1 MNYQVNNSNISPE
14 KPLLTIQDLRV
25 YYEDKSEFVKAV
37 DGVSMDIFPGDSI
50 GLVGESGCGKSTL
63 GFSIINLLK
72 GNKRIPTGKILFRVN
87 DKQYVDIVTLP
98 DEYLNNLRGKYVS
111 MVFQAAQ
118 DALNPLQNIKNHFFD
133 TLEAHNFDKKT
144 FVNRIKEIFGDLDIP
159 YSRLYDYPFQFS
171 GGMQQRLSIALA
183 LILEPKLVICDEPTT
198 ALDVLVQAKIISL
211 LKRLKERK
219 RLSLI
224 FISHDLGVIS
234 QIATKVAVMYAG
246 KLVEFGSTDEI
257 FKNPQHPYTIGLM
270 NSIPNI
276 LEENQT
282 MKSIPGSPP
291 DLKNPPTGCRF
302 NPRCSFAKTICI
314 KEEPEFRKINSF
326 NHLIRCHIGTSE
338 YEKSGELANNE

>member
-1 MNYQVNNSNISPE
+1 MTFQASTNVNSE
-14 KPLLTIQDLRV
+14 KPLLSIQDLRV
-25 YYEDKSEFVKAV
+25 YYEDRNEFVKAV
-37 DGVSMDIFPGDSI
+37 DGVSLDIYSGDSI

-72 GNKRIPTGKILFRVN
+72 SNKKIPSGEILFRVN
-87 DKQYVDIVTLP
+87 ETQYVDIVTLP

-118 DALNPLQNIKNHFFD
+118 DALNPLQNIKKHFFD

-144 FVNRIKEIFGDLDIP
+144 FTSRIKEIFKDLDIP

-198 ALDVLVQAKIISL
+198 ALDVLVQAKIVSL
-211 LKRLKERK
+211 LKELKERK
-219 RLSLI
+219 GLSLI

-246 KLVEFGSTDEI
+246 KIVEFGPTEEI
-257 FKNPQHPYTIGLM
+257 FKNPQHPYTKGLM
-270 NSIPNI
+270 SSIPNI
-276 LEENQT
+276 LQENQT
-282 MKSIPGSPP
+282 MKSIPGTPP
-291 DLKNPPTGCRF
+291 DLKNPPAGCRF
-302 NPRCSFAKTICI
+302 NPRCSFARAICL
-314 KEEPEFRKINSF
+314 KEEPEVRKLNSL
-326 NHLIRCHIGTSE
+326 NHITKCHIGTGK
-338 YEKSGELANNE
+338 YENSGELVKE